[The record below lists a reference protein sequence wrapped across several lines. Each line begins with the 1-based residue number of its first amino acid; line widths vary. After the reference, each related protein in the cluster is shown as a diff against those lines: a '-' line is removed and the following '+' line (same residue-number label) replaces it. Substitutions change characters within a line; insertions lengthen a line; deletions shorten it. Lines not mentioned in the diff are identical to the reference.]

1 MKRFSSLIVLF
12 TLSLFTLAQSPG
24 KMSYQ
29 AVVRHT
35 SGELVKNSIIG
46 MQISILQGDVNG
58 TKVYSETQRPTTNAN
73 GLVSIIIGDGNIVTG
88 SLVSI
93 DWSDGPYFIKTETD
107 PTGGTNYSITGTS
120 QLLSVP
126 YAFHATTAES
136 LTNPTEETDPTFSVW
151 DKSTGIKI
159 TESQVT
165 DLKHFSNADETDP
178 QYAADSS
185 FIKAGVR
192 SWNNSLAKTIDT
204 GDTSRWGKV
213 YTETDPLFSAW
224 DKSAGITINQSQITG
239 FDPFTTTDETDPVF
253 KQSVAKGITQADT
266 VRWNDKSSFSGN
278 YQDLH
283 NKPLALSQFTND
295 VGFQRSGD
303 DEDVSSTNE
312 IQTLYADPTNNQIGL
327 SSGGGTVRVTD
338 VEGDPKFSSWN
349 KREGITIQEA
359 QIIDLDHFT
368 NADETD
374 PKFSAWNK
382 REGITIQEAQII
394 DLDHFKNSD
403 ETDQVYATDSSFVK
417 SGVRS
422 WNSSLAKTIDAADT
436 TFWGRDETDPFYSA
450 DSSFI
455 KSGVRS
461 WNSSLAKTIDA
472 YDTTRWGS
480 DLHYAADSSFI
491 KSGVRSWNNS
501 LSKTIDA
508 TDTTYWGRA
517 ETDPF
522 YSTDS
527 SYIKSAV
534 RNWNSSLAKKITT
547 TDTAYWNN
555 KSDFDGNYS
564 SLTNAP
570 DIAVS
575 TTNKNINLASGQTFS
590 IKDDSYTYLRVNQST
605 GFTGIGSNATS
616 PRAQLE
622 IGGYEGLLCTGTA
635 NQGTARALG
644 AGMRFHWYPRRGA
657 LRAGM
662 AESFWWDDNG
672 STSPKLALYSCAIGY
687 QPRASGV
694 ASNAIGA
701 YNQATGDYALSLG
714 SYCYATA
721 SHAIAIGTHV
731 FATGIY
737 STAMGAGADTNG
749 KDGSMVVG
757 DDTYFQTAYASADNQ
772 LTMRF
777 SGGYRLW
784 SSYPDSTA
792 GVYMRHGQS
801 GWSNYCDRNMKEN
814 FKKLNYEEVLKKI
827 DEQVPITEWNYKK
840 TDTTSRYIGPM
851 AQDFYKAFQLGG
863 DDSLGINSIN
873 EMGVSL
879 AAIHG
884 LIDRT
889 DALKATVEELK
900 LEKQKNALLQ
910 AMFNEQNSVILQ
922 MRKELDEI
930 KAEVSKYA
938 TKEKKIVAE
947 PEANNSTR

>member
-224 DKSAGITINQSQITG
+224 DKSTGITINQSQITG

-327 SSGGGTVRVTD
+327 SLGGGTVRVTD

-394 DLDHFKNSD
+394 DLQHFTNSD
-403 ETDQVYATDSSFVK
+403 EIDPKYAADSSFIK
-417 SGVRS
+417 TGARS

-472 YDTTRWGS
+472 
-480 DLHYAADSSFI
+480 A
-491 KSGVRSWNNS
+491 
-501 LSKTIDA
+501 
-508 TDTTYWGRA
+508 DTTYWGRA
-517 ETDPF
+517 ETDPY
-522 YSTDS
+522 YSIDS
-527 SYIKSAV
+527 SFIKSGV
-534 RNWNSSLAKKITT
+534 RSWNSSLAKKITT

-605 GFTGIGSNATS
+605 GFTGIGRNVTS

-622 IGGYEGLLCTGTA
+622 VGGTDGLLVTGTT
-635 NQGTARALG
+635 NSGTARALG
-644 AGMRFHWYPRRGA
+644 AGNRFHWYPRKGA

-662 AESFWWDDNG
+662 AETSWWDDDG
-672 STSPKLALYSCAIGY
+672 STAPKLALYSVGLGY
-687 QPRASGV
+687 QVRASGV
-694 ASNAIGA
+694 ASNAIGP
-701 YNQATGDYALSLG
+701 YNKSTGDYALTLG

-721 SHAIAIGTHV
+721 SHAIAIGTQV

-784 SSYPDSTA
+784 SSYPDSVA

-801 GWSNYCDRNMKEN
+801 GWSNYCDRNKKEN
-814 FKKLNYEEVLKKI
+814 FKTLNYEEILKKI
-827 DEQVPITEWNYKK
+827 DEQVPITEWNYKGI
-840 TDTTSRYIGPM
+840 DSLRYIGPM
-851 AQDFYKAFQLGG
+851 AQDFYGAFGLG

-873 EMGVSL
+873 EMGVNL
-879 AAIHG
+879 AAVHG

-889 DALKATVEELK
+889 NALNAAIEELK
-900 LEKQKNALLQ
+900 LEKQKNAILQ
-910 AMFNEQNSVILQ
+910 AMFQEQNGMILQ
-922 MRKELDEI
+922 MRKELDEL
-930 KAEVSKYA
+930 KAEIKYA
-938 TKEKKIVAE
+938 TTEKKIVME

>member
-224 DKSAGITINQSQITG
+224 DKSAGITINQSQITD

-327 SSGGGTVRVTD
+327 SLGGGTVRVTD

-394 DLDHFKNSD
+394 DLQHFTNSD
-403 ETDQVYATDSSFVK
+403 EIDPKYAADSSFIK
-417 SGVRS
+417 TGARS
-422 WNSSLAKTIDAADT
+422 WNSSLAKTIDASDT
-436 TFWGRDETDPFYSA
+436 TYWGRAETDPFYST

-455 KSGVRS
+455 KTGVRS
-461 WNSSLAKTIDA
+461 WSSSLAKTIDA
-472 YDTTRWGS
+472 
-480 DLHYAADSSFI
+480 
-491 KSGVRSWNNS
+491 
-501 LSKTIDA
+501 
-508 TDTTYWGRA
+508 TDTSYWGRA

-534 RNWNSSLAKKITT
+534 RNWNSSLAKNITN
-547 TDTAYWNN
+547 TDTAYWNH
-555 KSDFDGNYS
+555 KSDFNGNYS

-575 TTNKNINLASGQTFS
+575 TTDKNITLASGQTFS
-590 IKDDSYTYLRVNQST
+590 IKEATGTFLRVNQST
-605 GFTGIGSNATS
+605 GLIGIGSNVTS

-622 IGGYEGLLCTGTA
+622 IGGFEGLLVTGTT
-635 NQGTARALG
+635 NSGTAKALG
-644 AGMRFHWYPRRGA
+644 AGNRFHWYPRKGA

-662 AESFWWDDNG
+662 AESTYWDDDG
-672 STSPKLALYSCAIGY
+672 SSMPRLALYSYAMGY
-687 QPRASGV
+687 QPRATGV
-694 ASNAIGA
+694 ASYSFGA
-701 YNQATGDYALSLG
+701 YNRATGDYSLSLG
-714 SYCYATA
+714 SYNYATA
-721 SHAIAIGTHV
+721 NHAITIGTQV

-784 SSYPDSTA
+784 SSYPDSVA

-801 GWSNYCDRNMKEN
+801 GWSNYCDRNKKEN
-814 FKKLNYEEVLKKI
+814 FKTLNYEEILKKI
-827 DEQVPITEWNYKK
+827 DEQVPITEWNYKGI
-840 TDTTSRYIGPM
+840 DSLRYIGPM
-851 AQDFYKAFQLGG
+851 AQDFYGAFGLG

-873 EMGVSL
+873 EMGVSM

-889 DALKATVEELK
+889 DALNAAIEELK
-900 LEKQKNALLQ
+900 LEKQKNAILQ
-910 AMFNEQNSVILQ
+910 AMFQEQNGMILQ
-922 MRKELDEI
+922 MRKELDEL
-930 KAEVSKYA
+930 KAEIKYA
-938 TKEKKIVAE
+938 TTEKKIVME